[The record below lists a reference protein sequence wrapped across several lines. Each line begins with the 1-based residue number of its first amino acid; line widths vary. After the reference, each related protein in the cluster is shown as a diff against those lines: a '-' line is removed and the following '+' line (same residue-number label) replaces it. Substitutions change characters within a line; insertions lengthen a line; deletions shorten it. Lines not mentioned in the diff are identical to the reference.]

1 MWRRTPE
8 AIFAR
13 HHGNIRPVLRSL
25 VSAVALVVTC
35 QAQAGTPDILHRPAA
50 PVAAT
55 TPYRAVN
62 DDTVSL
68 LTALIAIERDL
79 LLGQLFLH
87 DGMVNAEGS
96 HFTHPRKETI
106 PQIKDALAA
115 RGAPDLEPLLIALEE
130 AKDVKAADA
139 AYLAALAGVKRTKE
153 ALAPTGQDLLR
164 AVILSAEEAHAM
176 LDPSGTTGVTAYQ
189 EAWGMLM
196 SARGELDALAFSS
209 DPAVKQSAA
218 KMVVAF
224 DGVVL
229 MAPDPAARAAV
240 QFDPAVVAE
249 LIATIKGL
257 VDSV

>member
-1 MWRRTPE
+1 M
-8 AIFAR
+8 
-13 HHGNIRPVLRSL
+13 
-25 VSAVALVVTC
+25 
-35 QAQAGTPDILHRPAA
+35 
-50 PVAAT
+50 
-55 TPYRAVN
+55 N

-87 DGMVNAEGS
+87 DGMVHPEGS
-96 HFTHPRKETI
+96 HFTHPRKETL

-115 RGAPDLEPLLIALEE
+115 HGAPDLEPLLIALEE

-196 SARGELDALAFSS
+196 SARGELDALVFSK
-209 DPAVKQSAA
+209 DPAVKQSATE
-218 KMVVAF
+218 MVDLF
-224 DGVVL
+224 DDVIL
-229 MAPDPAARAAV
+229 LAPDPAAHA
-240 QFDPAVVAE
+240 PVVFAPE
-249 LIATIKGL
+249 LVSTLVETLKGTL
-257 VDSV
+257 ESI